1 MKFYE
6 TRNRI
11 VDGLVDAIAKL
22 AFAILMGGFAVYL
35 VSHYTG
41 NLRRPYEP
49 PKPYG
54 HELIAKPESRPSDLE
69 RIVEEK

>member
-1 MKFYE
+1 MNYE

-11 VDGLVDAIAKL
+11 VDGLVDVIAKVT
-22 AFAILMGGFAVYL
+22 FATLIGGFAVYL
-35 VSHYTG
+35 VCSRIS

-69 RIVEEK
+69 KIVEGK